1 MTRCKNIKQRKF
13 GYSKLELQIPI
24 RTHDVSSLSEILV
37 WGWEDGSVDKGTI
50 WEVEQPE
57 LKPSNPHEVGWEL
70 HTPAVMNTLMHIHN
84 DDHI

>member
-1 MTRCKNIKQRKF
+1 MHIPSCTTYEQEPAETRR
-13 GYSKLELQIPI
+13 GGLIPQNWS
-24 RTHDVSSLSEILV
+24 DEILV